1 MSAPAASILVAI
13 ISAVV
18 SVSVATGVELSRR
31 RSSRQIQELQRTSS
45 KEIEELRVQSS
56 KEIERLRAQQLLDL
70 EGFKDELAKSRE
82 SATKAEEARRLVARY
97 RDPLLRSAFDLQSR
111 LYNVLQVRGFR
122 GRRDPEYFRLNT
134 LFVIAEFFGW
144 LEIIRRDMQFLDL
157 GATDVTR
164 DLNAGIALVQDQFAS
179 TSSRSDEYYLYRG
192 QQRAIGELMI
202 GPAGSAT
209 SHPGPRFECIGYAS
223 FVKKNQDPDYSRWF
237 ERFGKEVER
246 LPGRQPERLVCV
258 QHALIDLIDLLDP
271 GRQWYRGSRNKL
283 RTSQPEGSPTA
294 EAAKGRWA

>member
-134 LFVIAEFFGW
+134 LFVIAEFFG
-144 LEIIRRDMQFLDL
+144 
-157 GATDVTR
+157 
-164 DLNAGIALVQDQFAS
+164 
-179 TSSRSDEYYLYRG
+179 
-192 QQRAIGELMI
+192 
-202 GPAGSAT
+202 
-209 SHPGPRFECIGYAS
+209 
-223 FVKKNQDPDYSRWF
+223 
-237 ERFGKEVER
+237 
-246 LPGRQPERLVCV
+246 
-258 QHALIDLIDLLDP
+258 
-271 GRQWYRGSRNKL
+271 
-283 RTSQPEGSPTA
+283 
-294 EAAKGRWA
+294 